1 MKNLKYLID
10 EIKKSN
16 KLKPRLLDDKKDNK
30 LTVVMEMDE
39 VLLYTFYPDEQEVIK
54 IMQEL
59 YALASKVFY

>member
-1 MKNLKYLID
+1 
-10 EIKKSN
+10 
-16 KLKPRLLDDKKDNK
+16 
-30 LTVVMEMDE
+30 MDE

>member
-54 IMQEL
+54 IMKEL

>member
-39 VLLYTFYPDEQEVIK
+39 VLLYTFYPDEQEVI
-54 IMQEL
+54 
-59 YALASKVFY
+59 